1 MRIYYAA
8 RLVKR
13 LAWHVESCRGFPTT
27 AQDWA
32 HGCSLRTWE
41 VETKKKKKKKKKE
54 RKKKGKFKVN
64 LSYIM
69 LGQTGLLETLS
80 QKTGGG
86 VGGAFEV

>member
-1 MRIYYAA
+1 MDSPPPHKTGHMAVVSALGKWR
-8 RLVKR
+8 
-13 LAWHVESCRGFPTT
+13 
-27 AQDWA
+27 Q
-32 HGCSLRTWE
+32 
-41 VETKKKKKKKKKE
+41 KKKKKKKKE